1 MLKVRKHLRGAIIGA
16 TALASLAGAT
26 GAQAFEGD
34 WTISGEFARSTNPSF
49 YGGFNPNDVDSVAA
63 TFDNRAKTVA
73 LQLEFFQAPERGTI
87 YVSFGRGQAD
97 GTCAT
102 STMDIAIASRD
113 IVGPSHIEYGY
124 TMTRYT
130 PPSGDGWTYVAR
142 VRVGHEYY
150 RYQWSRI
157 ISGLDA
163 ANHERVASLTLDDV
177 DGSLTSVT
185 RVANS
190 ATEMNWAFAW
200 PLLNNLDANCLE
212 IEVPGRRTPYVIAP
226 PATPVVDPTPSPDPA
241 PTPDPTPAP
250 TAGLITAADDVTLDD
265 IATTA
270 TRRGTRVVLRMTG
283 SADQVQVRIRKGSKT
298 LNFANTLAIRNAPA
312 DARFVQVR
320 FSDGTD
326 WSSWDRIAIR

>member
-1 MLKVRKHLRGAIIGA
+1 MFKARTHLRGVVIGA
-16 TALASLAGAT
+16 AALASLIGAT

-73 LQLEFFQAPERGTI
+73 LQLAFFQAPERGSI

-102 STMDIAIASRD
+102 STMDIAINARD
-113 IVGPSHIEYGY
+113 IIGPAHIEYGY

-157 ISGLDA
+157 VSGLDT
-163 ANHERVASLTLDDV
+163 ANHERVASLTLDGV
-177 DGSLTSVT
+177 DGSLTSVS
-185 RVANS
+185 RIANT

-200 PLLNNLDANCLE
+200 PLLSNLDANCLE

-226 PATPVVDPTPSPDPA
+226 PATPAPEPA
-241 PTPDPTPAP
+241 PAPAPDPDPTPTAP
-250 TAGLITAADDVTLDD
+250 TAGLIAAADDVTLDD
-265 IATTA
+265 ITTTA

-283 SADQVQVRIRKGSKT
+283 SAEQVQVRIRKGSKT

-320 FSDGTD
+320 FSDGDD
-326 WSSWDRIAIR
+326 WSSWDRVAIR